1 MCGICHGKFDLI
13 NANKPQQ
20 AASFDDILNKAEDL
34 GLLDDFMMIASAGL
48 VVDQI
53 DGNNVVE
60 SVSNINVDT
69 KEEMISLVTYLMGAY
84 SEDSEGDDTT
94 NIDYWLNLN

>member
-1 MCGICHGKFDLI
+1 M
-13 NANKPQQ
+13 NAEEKAEARIELFMFAKN
-20 AASFDDILNKAEDL
+20 SFDDILNKAEEL
-34 GLLDDFMMIASAGL
+34 GLIDEFMMIASAGI

-53 DGNNVVE
+53 DGNSIVE

-69 KEEMISLVTYLMGAY
+69 KEEMISLVTYLMGSY
-84 SEDSEGDDTT
+84 REDDEADDTT

>member
-1 MCGICHGKFDLI
+1 MDK
-13 NANKPQQ
+13 AQ
-20 AASFDDILNKAEDL
+20 ARIELFMFAKNSFDDILNKAEEL
-34 GLLDDFMMIASAGL
+34 GLIDEFMMIASAGL
-48 VVDQI
+48 VVDQV
-53 DGNNVVE
+53 DGNSIVE

-84 SEDSEGDDTT
+84 SEDDEADDTT

>member
-1 MCGICHGKFDLI
+1 MDK
-13 NANKPQQ
+13 AQ
-20 AASFDDILNKAEDL
+20 ARIELFMFAKNSFDDILNKAEDL
-34 GLLDDFMMIASAGL
+34 GLIDEFMMIASAGI

-53 DGNNVVE
+53 DGNSIVE

-69 KEEMISLVTYLMGAY
+69 KEEMISLVTYLMGSY
-84 SEDSEGDDTT
+84 REDDEADDTT

>member
-1 MCGICHGKFDLI
+1 MNDEEK
-13 NANKPQQ
+13 
-20 AASFDDILNKAEDL
+20 AAARIELFMFAKNSFDDILNKAEDL
-34 GLLDDFMMIASAGL
+34 GLLDEFMMIASAGL

-53 DGNNVVE
+53 DGNSIVE

-69 KEEMISLVTYLMGAY
+69 KEEMISLITYLMSAY
-84 SEDSEGDDTT
+84 REDDEADDTT

>member
-1 MCGICHGKFDLI
+1 MNDEEK
-13 NANKPQQ
+13 
-20 AASFDDILNKAEDL
+20 AAARIELFMFAKNSFDDILNKAEDL
-34 GLLDDFMMIASAGL
+34 GLINEFMMIASAGL

-53 DGNNVVE
+53 DGNSVVE

-69 KEEMISLVTYLMGAY
+69 KEEMISLVTYLMSSY
-84 SEDSEGDDTT
+84 SEDDEADDTT

>member
-1 MCGICHGKFDLI
+1 MDK
-13 NANKPQQ
+13 
-20 AASFDDILNKAEDL
+20 AAARIELFMFAKNSFDDILNKAEDL
-34 GLLDDFMMIASAGL
+34 GLIDEFMMIASAGL

-53 DGNNVVE
+53 DGNSVVE

-84 SEDSEGDDTT
+84 SEDDEADDTT

>member
-1 MCGICHGKFDLI
+1 MNDEEKAEARIELFMFAK
-13 NANKPQQ
+13 N
-20 AASFDDILNKAEDL
+20 SFDDILNKAEDL
-34 GLLDDFMMIASAGL
+34 GLINEFMMIASAGL

-53 DGNNVVE
+53 DGNSVVE

-69 KEEMISLVTYLMGAY
+69 KEEMISLVTYLMSAY
-84 SEDSEGDDTT
+84 SEDDEADDTT

>member
-1 MCGICHGKFDLI
+1 MTKEEARLELFMFAK
-13 NANKPQQ
+13 N
-20 AASFDDILNKAEDL
+20 SFDDILNKAEDL
-34 GLLDDFMMIASAGL
+34 GLIDEFMMIASAGL

-84 SEDSEGDDTT
+84 SEDDEADDTS

>member
-1 MCGICHGKFDLI
+1 MDK
-13 NANKPQQ
+13 AQ
-20 AASFDDILNKAEDL
+20 ARIELFMFAKNSFDDILNKAEDL
-34 GLLDDFMMIASAGL
+34 GLIDEFMMIASAGL

-53 DGNNVVE
+53 DGNSVVE

-69 KEEMISLVTYLMGAY
+69 KEEMISLVTYLMGSY
-84 SEDSEGDDTT
+84 SEDDEADDTT

>member
-1 MCGICHGKFDLI
+1 MDK
-13 NANKPQQ
+13 AQ
-20 AASFDDILNKAEDL
+20 ARIELFMFAKNSFDDILSKAEDL
-34 GLLDDFMMIASAGL
+34 GLIDEFMMIASAGL

-94 NIDYWLNLN
+94 NIDYWLNLK

>member
-1 MCGICHGKFDLI
+1 MTKEEARLELFMFAK
-13 NANKPQQ
+13 N
-20 AASFDDILNKAEDL
+20 SFDDILNKAEDL
-34 GLLDDFMMIASAGL
+34 GLIDEFMMIASAGI

-53 DGNNVVE
+53 DGNSVVE

-69 KEEMISLVTYLMGAY
+69 KEEMISLVTYLMGSY
-84 SEDSEGDDTT
+84 REDDEADDTT

>member
-1 MCGICHGKFDLI
+1 MTKEEARLELFMFAK
-13 NANKPQQ
+13 N
-20 AASFDDILNKAEDL
+20 SFDDILIKAEDL
-34 GLLDDFMMIASAGL
+34 GLIDEFMMIASAGL
-48 VVDQI
+48 VVDHI
-53 DGNNVVE
+53 DGNSVVE

>member
-1 MCGICHGKFDLI
+1 MNDEEKAMARIELFMFAK
-13 NANKPQQ
+13 N
-20 AASFDDILNKAEDL
+20 SFDDILNKAEDL
-34 GLLDDFMMIASAGL
+34 GLLDEFMMIASAGL

-53 DGNNVVE
+53 DGNSIVE

-69 KEEMISLVTYLMGAY
+69 KEEMISLITYLMGAY
-84 SEDSEGDDTT
+84 SEDDEADDTT

>member
-1 MCGICHGKFDLI
+1 MDKD
-13 NANKPQQ
+13 Q
-20 AASFDDILNKAEDL
+20 ARIELFMFAKNSFDEILNKAEDL

-69 KEEMISLVTYLMGAY
+69 KEEMISLVTYLMSSY
-84 SEDSEGDDTT
+84 SEDTEGDDTT

>member
-1 MCGICHGKFDLI
+1 MDK
-13 NANKPQQ
+13 AQ
-20 AASFDDILNKAEDL
+20 ARIELFMFAKNSFDDILSKAEDL
-34 GLLDDFMMIASAGL
+34 GLIDEFMMIASAGL

-84 SEDSEGDDTT
+84 SEDSEGDDTS

>member
-1 MCGICHGKFDLI
+1 MTKEEARIELFMFAK
-13 NANKPQQ
+13 N
-20 AASFDDILNKAEDL
+20 SFDDILNKAEDL
-34 GLLDDFMMIASAGL
+34 GLLDDFMMIASAGI

-53 DGNNVVE
+53 DGNSVVE

-84 SEDSEGDDTT
+84 SEDDEADDTT

>member
-1 MCGICHGKFDLI
+1 MNEEEKAMARIELFMFAK
-13 NANKPQQ
+13 N
-20 AASFDDILNKAEDL
+20 SFDDILSKAEDL
-34 GLLDDFMMIASAGL
+34 GLIDEFMMIASAGL
-48 VVDQI
+48 VVDHI
-53 DGNNVVE
+53 DGNSVVE

-69 KEEMISLVTYLMGAY
+69 KEEMISLITYLMGSY

>member
-1 MCGICHGKFDLI
+1 
-13 NANKPQQ
+13 
-20 AASFDDILNKAEDL
+20 
-34 GLLDDFMMIASAGL
+34 MMIASAGI

-53 DGNNVVE
+53 DGNSVVE

-69 KEEMISLVTYLMGAY
+69 KEEMISLVTYLMGSY
-84 SEDSEGDDTT
+84 REDSEGDDTT

>member
-1 MCGICHGKFDLI
+1 MDKD
-13 NANKPQQ
+13 Q
-20 AASFDDILNKAEDL
+20 ARIELFMFAKNSFDDILNKAEDL

-48 VVDQI
+48 VVDHI
-53 DGNNVVE
+53 DGNSVVE

-84 SEDSEGDDTT
+84 SEDTEGDDTT

>member
-1 MCGICHGKFDLI
+1 MNDEEKAEARIELFMFAK
-13 NANKPQQ
+13 N
-20 AASFDDILNKAEDL
+20 SFDDILNKAEDL

-53 DGNNVVE
+53 DGNSVVE

-69 KEEMISLVTYLMGAY
+69 KEEMISLITYLMSAY
-84 SEDSEGDDTT
+84 REDDEADDTT

>member
-1 MCGICHGKFDLI
+1 MNDEERARARIELFMFAK
-13 NANKPQQ
+13 N
-20 AASFDDILNKAEDL
+20 SFDDIMNKAEDL

-60 SVSNINVDT
+60 SVSSINVDT
-69 KEEMISLVTYLMGAY
+69 KEEMISLVAYLMSSY
-84 SEDSEGDDTT
+84 SEDTEGDDTT

>member
-1 MCGICHGKFDLI
+1 MTKEEARLELFMFAK
-13 NANKPQQ
+13 N
-20 AASFDDILNKAEDL
+20 SFDDILNKAEDL
-34 GLLDDFMMIASAGL
+34 GLLDEFMMIASAGL

-53 DGNNVVE
+53 DGNSIVE

-69 KEEMISLVTYLMGAY
+69 KEEMISLVTYLMGSY
-84 SEDSEGDDTT
+84 SEDDEADDTT

>member
-1 MCGICHGKFDLI
+1 MTKEEARLELFMFAK
-13 NANKPQQ
+13 N
-20 AASFDDILNKAEDL
+20 SFDDILNKAEDL
-34 GLLDDFMMIASAGL
+34 GLIDEFMMIASAGL

-53 DGNNVVE
+53 DGNSVVE

-84 SEDSEGDDTT
+84 SEDSEGDDTSD
-94 NIDYWLNLN
+94 IDYWLNLN

>member
-1 MCGICHGKFDLI
+1 MNSEEKDRARIELFMFAK
-13 NANKPQQ
+13 N
-20 AASFDDILNKAEDL
+20 SFDDILIKAEDL
-34 GLLDDFMMIASAGL
+34 GLLDEFMMVASAGL

-84 SEDSEGDDTT
+84 SEDTEGDDTSD
-94 NIDYWLNLN
+94 IDYWLNLN

>member
-1 MCGICHGKFDLI
+1 MDK
-13 NANKPQQ
+13 AQ
-20 AASFDDILNKAEDL
+20 ARIELFMFAKNSFDDILSKAEDL

-84 SEDSEGDDTT
+84 SEDDEADDTS

>member
-1 MCGICHGKFDLI
+1 MFAK
-13 NANKPQQ
+13 N
-20 AASFDDILNKAEDL
+20 SFDDILNKAEDL
-34 GLLDDFMMIASAGL
+34 GLINEFMMIASAGL

-53 DGNNVVE
+53 DGNSIVE

-69 KEEMISLVTYLMGAY
+69 KEEMISLITYLMGSY
-84 SEDSEGDDTT
+84 SEDDEADDTT